1 MTIEIKRVT
10 SANALKNNF
19 LCERAVRA
27 HGGRSLEFV
36 ALLDGEEVG
45 FLSYEDWPDRS
56 QAFIFEVLVLPSFRQ
71 QGIGQSLL
79 LHAEKHAIKQGRKT
93 VRLKPYAL
101 DQEPD
106 TNRLISWYKKAG
118 YVQSSDE
125 KGVLQK
131 NLAS

>member
-1 MTIEIKRVT
+1 MTIEIKCVT

-19 LCERAVRA
+19 LRERAVRA

-56 QAFIFEVLVLPSFRQ
+56 QGFICEVLVLPSFRQ

-79 LHAEKHAIKQGRKT
+79 LHSEKHAIEQGRKT

-106 TNRLISWYKKAG
+106 TNRLISWYKKTG